1 MAWRLIF
8 GLRRSDHVSDALIS
22 LHWLRIP
29 QRIQF
34 KVAVLTYK
42 ATSRTS
48 LIKRWISA
56 EIVLMHV
63 SKPKVNTEHLL

>member
-29 QRIQF
+29 QR
-34 KVAVLTYK
+34 AVQSGRTYVQGPPRLR
-42 ATSRTS
+42 A
-48 LIKRWISA
+48 
-56 EIVLMHV
+56 IVPW
-63 SKPKVNTEHLL
+63 SIRQ